1 MNDMQHQSCQS
12 PDPFDDQNAEFSA
25 QLNITVDKNGFVS
38 YNCDWIPGESGIIGL
53 ASIFYKFLFDN
64 FSEEI
69 LQEIKQQCVLNN
81 SEADYMA
88 VINLINSYDAKV
100 RKNDEDQVVIS
111 PDQVYRI

>member
-1 MNDMQHQSCQS
+1 MSDMQHQSCQS
-12 PDPFDDQNAEFSA
+12 QDQFEDENTEFSA
-25 QLNITVDKNGFVS
+25 QLVITVDKQGFVS
-38 YNCDWIPGESGIIGL
+38 YSCDWTPGENGIIGL
-53 ASIFYKFLFDN
+53 ASIFYKLLLDN

-88 VINLINSYDAKV
+88 VISLINNYDSKF
-100 RKNDEDQVVIS
+100 KKQDDDQVVVA